1 MKFNYD
7 ELAGHAASEAAEAA
21 DVAEQAAEAVAEPEP
36 VSNEPQVEF
45 EVGPDGDVRMGG
57 TAPAPDM
64 DLQEM
69 MEFAQEIQ
77 QPSLQEQVAQLAQD
91 PMLQEAIKKLWYGP
105 DGQSEQQ
112 PRQVE
117 SQQPQQPQMESDSPD
132 PEAQAQPD
140 GGAAANVDLDAS
152 PEQAY
157 DVIMTVLGAVAEE
170 HPDMTA
176 GEMAG
181 HAQLLTMVAQNVA
194 HARPDMEAEQME
206 QYGRQFDSQ
215 IQQELASLL

>member
-7 ELAGHAASEAAEAA
+7 ELAGHAASDAAEAA
-21 DVAEQAAEAVAEPEP
+21 DVAEQAAEAAAEPEP

-77 QPSLQEQVAQLAQD
+77 QPSLQEQVTQLAQD

-105 DGQSEQQ
+105 DRQAEQQ

-117 SQQPQQPQMESDSPD
+117 SQQPQQPQMESDSPEPD
-132 PEAQAQPD
+132 AQAQPD

-152 PEQAY
+152 PGQAY

-206 QYGRQFDSQ
+206 QYGQQFDSQ